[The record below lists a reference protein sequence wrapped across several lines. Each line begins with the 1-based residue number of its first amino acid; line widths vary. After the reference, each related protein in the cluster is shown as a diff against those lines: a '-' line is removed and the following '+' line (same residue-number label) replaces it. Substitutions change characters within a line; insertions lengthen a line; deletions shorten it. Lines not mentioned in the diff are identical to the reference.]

1 MNKILILLFVLTF
14 SAFSSVKNIQESFK
28 SEDSDFTLLYNSKI
42 KFGGTDKIYLKEFVK
57 TFNDEYSDK
66 SKLNNKLF
74 ELFSKEFKIHTP
86 GIKFL
91 RLESQIPQVIKGD
104 ISSKNGNKTL
114 LDSFF
119 DTLDSDYLIF
129 IKSIEINNAYENL
142 SYYNAATSTM
152 SGSSSEKCIV
162 FMEVE
167 LWDVANQRCLLTF
180 KGIGRDTVILF
191 SYLSSLNGAIKNA
204 VAHSVE
210 YIKNEAI

>member
-1 MNKILILLFVLTF
+1 MNKILIFLFAISI
-14 SAFSSVKNIQESFK
+14 SACSFVTNIQESFK
-28 SEDSDFTLLYNSKI
+28 SEDSDFTLLLNSKI
-42 KFGGTDKIYLKEFVK
+42 NFAGTEKISLKEFVK

-74 ELFSKEFKIHTP
+74 ELFSKEFRIQIP
-86 GIKFL
+86 GIKFS
-91 RLESQIPQVIKGD
+91 RLESQIPQVIQGD
-104 ISSKNGNKTL
+104 ISSKNGNKAL

-142 SYYNAATSTM
+142 QYYNAATSTM

-167 LWDVANQRCLLTF
+167 LWDVANQRCLLRF